1 MISDDARAALLD
13 SLAAGVEMRR
23 AARAAG
29 LTPERVR
36 AAADADPALC
46 RMIEHAEMVASRRRR
61 AAERAAIARSDPAP
75 PAPAPPAEPAAVP
88 EIQALPDAEPTPDP
102 PPTAEITRPE
112 EAARWQAAREEAA
125 RLAPGMLGML
135 FWLDAKL
142 VSCRMPAMSPWWRF
156 TLGEFYPT
164 LKRWLLVRVG
174 RGGGKSTTLER
185 VAGAESIFGE
195 RTIPDGQRWMWPF
208 ISVSSSDS
216 ARRIE
221 GLLAILRAIDVE
233 PEKVVRAPPPAI
245 ELPDSRGQP
254 IAFVALASTI
264 SGVSGPTTIGATID
278 EEAKLRDRSGNAHP
292 ATEIIASIVATF
304 RAREGIRAIRCSSA
318 YEVEGSHYLSV
329 EAGSNAANHVARIGE
344 PFLTSA
350 LDGLEDVA
358 RWEERVL
365 HDDAAAARIRTY
377 ARTVTAGSANVPTWV
392 ANPTITAVRARE
404 EIEAVPYD
412 PDRFDGLSR
421 SAYWLREFASV
432 SMPRRGDG
440 RPAVDQTEGLAAANR
455 RLAQGSAEMFGISL
469 SWEEQVRRGGGGRV
483 VF

>member
-13 SLAAGVEMRR
+13 SLAAGVEIRR

-46 RMIEHAEMVASRRRR
+46 RAIELAEMEASRRRR
-61 AAERAAIARSDPAP
+61 AAERAAIARPDPAP
-75 PAPAPPAEPAAVP
+75 TAPAPPEP
-88 EIQALPDAEPTPDP
+88 EIQAPPPEPTQ
-102 PPTAEITRPE
+102 PTPTVEITRPE
-112 EAARWQAAREEAA
+112 EAARWQTAREEAA
-125 RLAPGMLGML
+125 RLASGMLGML

-156 TLGEFYPT
+156 TLGEFYGT
-164 LKRWLLVRVG
+164 EKRWLLVRVG

-216 ARRIE
+216 SRRIE
-221 GLLAILRAIDVE
+221 GLLAILRAIDIE
-233 PEKVVRAPPPAI
+233 PEKVVRALPPAI

-254 IAFVALASTI
+254 VSFVALASTI
-264 SGVSGPTTIGATID
+264 AGVSGPTTVGATID

-318 YEVEGSHYLSV
+318 YDLAGSHYLSV
-329 EAGSNAANHVARIGE
+329 EAGSNAASHVARIGE
-344 PFLTSA
+344 PFLTAA

-365 HDDAAAARIRTY
+365 RDDAAAARIRTY
-377 ARTVTAGSANVPTWV
+377 ARTVTAGSPNVPTWV

-404 EIEAVPYD
+404 EIEAVPHD
-412 PDRFDGLSR
+412 PVRFDGLSR

-440 RPAVDQTEGLAAANR
+440 RPAVDQTEGLAEANH
-455 RLAQGSAEMFGISL
+455 RLAQGSAEMFAAGL